1 MRLLIISCALIIHS
15 FLWGQERFLELT
27 VRAEENS
34 KKLKYFEVLVNC
46 EEGIDFKLRAKK
58 KKITFYLAAG
68 LNYKIIVTKKGY
80 YQNIY
85 ELDLTDVPSSQF
97 QDNFVSYELITAL
110 IQKSAPQ
117 PTEIYQLIY
126 ESRYGVLKEK

>member
-1 MRLLIISCALIIHS
+1 MRLLIISCTLIIHS

-27 VRAEENS
+27 VRAEEAG
-34 KKLKYFEVLVNC
+34 KKLKNFEVLVNC
-46 EEGIDFKLRAKK
+46 EEGIDFNLKAKK
-58 KKITFYLAAG
+58 KKMTFYLSAG
-68 LNYKIIVTKKGY
+68 LKYKIIVTKKGY

-97 QDNFVSYELITAL
+97 QDNFVSHELITDL

-117 PTEIYQLIY
+117 PTEIYKLIY
-126 ESRYGVLKEK
+126 ESRYGVLKEE